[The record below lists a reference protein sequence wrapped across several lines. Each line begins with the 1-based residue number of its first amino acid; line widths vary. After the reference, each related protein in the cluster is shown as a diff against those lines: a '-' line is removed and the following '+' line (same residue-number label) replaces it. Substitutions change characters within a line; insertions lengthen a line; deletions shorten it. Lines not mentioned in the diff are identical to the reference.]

1 MKYILKNE
9 GLSLRDLKIGS
20 TTNYDTLRKILKDG
34 GKIIFIGKLDK
45 DLNTLN
51 TKLPLVFPT
60 HPRTKISTI
69 AHIKDELIAT
79 SSKNLE
85 KEDKDFL
92 NNVLIQIKN
101 LDSSEGKFTQIVEL
115 CDRGSSL
122 YYRDFYTGKEIP
134 STDTI
139 SSDEQ
144 TYKYY
149 NGVRKLYKLYEKY
162 YNSYGIKNLPLSSDS
177 KIEQKKIGLNILKG
191 IGSYCSIVRGF
202 LDDSIKRV
210 QSNEVLV
217 RERNRVNRLKKE
229 KEERNQMG
237 KQNKQERQERQ
248 EKNQRNKQNK
258 QETKP
263 VNKNA
268 LLKKKIERINKEIS
282 EAKSNE
288 VKKKLEELKL
298 KIMKS

>member
-1 MKYILKNE
+1 M
-9 GLSLRDLKIGS
+9 
-20 TTNYDTLRKILKDG
+20 
-34 GKIIFIGKLDK
+34 
-45 DLNTLN
+45 
-51 TKLPLVFPT
+51 
-60 HPRTKISTI
+60 
-69 AHIKDELIAT
+69 
-79 SSKNLE
+79 
-85 KEDKDFL
+85 
-92 NNVLIQIKN
+92 
-101 LDSSEGKFTQIVEL
+101 
-115 CDRGSSL
+115 
-122 YYRDFYTGKEIP
+122 
-134 STDTI
+134 
-139 SSDEQ
+139 
-144 TYKYY
+144 
-149 NGVRKLYKLYEKY
+149 
-162 YNSYGIKNLPLSSDS
+162 SSDS

-237 KQNKQERQERQ
+237 KQDKQERQERQERQ
-248 EKNQRNKQNK
+248 EKNQQDKQEK